1 MEYTLSDATVGA
13 VEQLTVA
20 LSNTRVQLQ
29 RAHEGMQLLLSR
41 CQDVGAAVERCAE
54 ALARLST
61 SPSAAASDISSDS
74 SSASAAPAATAS
86 YRQLSWSLSQ
96 FHTHVARL
104 LSAASL
110 QAYDAAVADK
120 IASRLSLMERGAA
133 TFYRSVASAQQ
144 PAGATAES
152 TAAVQGSARQLEQLA
167 CTRFAPAYEGFLL
180 YAVATLGDFCALW
193 DTAAQ
198 KSAEE
203 VVWSSGQA
211 GQSPMVA
218 PLHAEHFCAVAP
230 SKTSSS
236 KQTTGQSATTD
247 RASACFAAAIGA
259 VEEMCDAF
267 FEFVRLLQ
275 GTVHEF
281 SLSSLA
287 LLAVLSGALPA
298 SEVSKV
304 HEAAL
309 RVQKLEKMLAAL
321 NARWQTRR
329 SCYETL
335 LQERVTVPL
344 RQLQDDTKGGLRL
357 GHLFRGRGHKDVA
370 DRGTGAFNMAA
381 KMVARMRIGDGF
393 VTVSQS
399 ECSGDC
405 TVSPMKVLYGAWFQ
419 MVDVFVRL
427 GSDAAS
433 EVSKEVGI

>member
-1 MEYTLSDATVGA
+1 
-13 VEQLTVA
+13 
-20 LSNTRVQLQ
+20 
-29 RAHEGMQLLLSR
+29 MQLLLSR

-230 SKTSSS
+230 SRTSSYKKP
-236 KQTTGQSATTD
+236 KQRSPLMDLLKSTD
-247 RASACFAAAIGA
+247 AHVAPKKRHTSLKTLSDDFAAAAGA
-259 VEEMCDAF
+259 VEELRDALF
-267 FEFVRLLQ
+267 AYVYLLHDTIHQ
-275 GTVHEF
+275 FNVAATV
-281 SLSSLA
+281 LT
-287 LLAVLSGALPA
+287 GALSA
-298 SEVSKV
+298 VSSGTM
-304 HEAAL
+304 AA
-309 RVQKLEKMLAAL
+309 MLADCTQNIAQL
-321 NARWQTRR
+321 DSTLINSRPRMTTRR
-329 SCYETL
+329 SCYEMIMADGVL
-335 LQERVTVPL
+335 RQL
-344 RQLQDDTKGGLRL
+344 RQLQDDSKKGVGLVALFDAANYALTGKPSSASGHTPHRL
-357 GHLFRGRGHKDVA
+357 TEPPSKE
-370 DRGTGAFNMAA
+370 
-381 KMVARMRIGDGF
+381 
-393 VTVSQS
+393 TVSGHASRRSSNTHLPSCPLEVLFDVWYTMS
-399 ECSGDC
+399 ELC
-405 TVSPMKVLYGAWFQ
+405 TQIGTDFSDDFTKQVSL
-419 MVDVFVRL
+419 
-427 GSDAAS
+427 
-433 EVSKEVGI
+433 